1 MKKISEKKPCDL
13 AISLITY
20 AEIVYGIKKSAHKKQ
35 ERTEKL
41 KDIVSLIHIIPMD
54 IEAAEHYANIRVFLE
69 TNGTIISER
78 DLQIASIARS
88 NGNYAW

>member
-1 MKKISEKKPCDL
+1 
-13 AISLITY
+13 
-20 AEIVYGIKKSAHKKQ
+20 
-35 ERTEKL
+35 
-41 KDIVSLIHIIPMD
+41 MD

-88 NGNYAW
+88 NGLCLVTHNRREFDRVPDLEVEDWG